1 MALAGQSF
9 LSALIVI
16 FLGFWPLIG
25 MAADPEVLRLRVP
38 SDQFVAVRALENPYP
53 STPELIEK
61 GKALFHGKGFCV
73 SCHGK
78 EGKGLGKIPGL
89 RGMLPRDFT
98 DTTWQAARTDGE
110 LYWILQNGSP
120 GTDMAPCIPLVL
132 SPEEAWQV
140 LLYVR
145 SFGQR

>member
-9 LSALIVI
+9 LAALIVI

-25 MAADPEVLRLRVP
+25 MAADSEVLRPRVP
-38 SDQFVAVRALENPYP
+38 SDQFEAVRGLENPYHP

-61 GKALFHGKGFCV
+61 GKGIFHGKGFCV
-73 SCHGK
+73 RCHGK

-98 DTTWQAARTDGE
+98 DK
-110 LYWILQNGSP
+110 
-120 GTDMAPCIPLVL
+120 
-132 SPEEAWQV
+132 AW
-140 LLYVR
+140 
-145 SFGQR
+145 

>member
-78 EGKGLGKIPGL
+78 EGKVSERSLALEACFHGISRIQPGKLPG
-89 RGMLPRDFT
+89 RMVSCIGFFKMEVPGP
-98 DTTWQAARTDGE
+98 TWRH
-110 LYWILQNGSP
+110 
-120 GTDMAPCIPLVL
+120 
-132 SPEEAWQV
+132 
-140 LLYVR
+140 
-145 SFGQR
+145 SFS